1 VAPES
6 GSGLAIITRRV
17 VHYPDVEG
25 GAEVPPPT
33 KKGCAAIGIKSVVF
47 APMLWEGRG
56 VGAIFV
62 GRDYVSSFS
71 DREMALLKT
80 FADQAAIAIAHVRLF
95 NEIQEKSRQLQVANR
110 HKSEFLANMS
120 HELRTPLNA
129 IIGFTRIVMRRSHD
143 VLETKQYEN
152 LEKILASGQHLLALI
167 NAILDLAKVEAGR
180 IEIIPRET
188 ELASV
193 LEHSI
198 RTIEPLVKG
207 DTMVTKRF
215 DDRLPTMVVDD
226 EKLRQILINLLS
238 NAVKFTPAGSIE
250 VRAAARNGSV
260 EVAVADTGIGIPADK
275 LEAIFEEFEQAD
287 ATSTRIYGG
296 TGLGLAISRR
306 LARLMQGDI
315 QVESTLG
322 KGSTFTLTLPVRYG
336 S

>member
-1 VAPES
+1 
-6 GSGLAIITRRV
+6 
-17 VHYPDVEG
+17 
-25 GAEVPPPT
+25 
-33 KKGCAAIGIKSVVF
+33 
-47 APMLWEGRG
+47 
-56 VGAIFV
+56 
-62 GRDYVSSFS
+62 
-71 DREMALLKT
+71 
-80 FADQAAIAIAHVRLF
+80 
-95 NEIQEKSRQLQVANR
+95 
-110 HKSEFLANMS
+110 
-120 HELRTPLNA
+120 
-129 IIGFTRIVMRRSHD
+129 MRRSHD
-143 VLETKQYEN
+143 ALETKQYEN

-180 IEIIPRET
+180 IEINPRET

-207 DTMVTKRF
+207 DTLVTKQF
-215 DDRLPTMVVDD
+215 EDRIPTMVVDD

-250 VRAAARNGSV
+250 VRAAARNDSV
-260 EVAVADTGIGIPADK
+260 EIAVADTGIGIPADK

-287 ATSTRIYGG
+287 ARSTRVYGG

-322 KGSTFTLTLPVRYG
+322 EGSTFTLTLPVRYG